1 MLNTKSQRK
10 QPTEQKRTEDYS
22 PLKLTLFFMGFLM
35 NVHSGGEKDWGGGGG
50 GGGDKNSSPPPPPH
64 PI

>member
-35 NVHSGGEKDWGGGGG
+35 NVHSGG
-50 GGGDKNSSPPPPPH
+50 DKKSSPPPPPYLKSE
-64 PI
+64 ILN

>member
-35 NVHSGGEKDWGGGGG
+35 NVHSGG
-50 GGGDKNSSPPPPPH
+50 DKNSSPPPPTP
-64 PI
+64 PYLKSEILN

>member
-35 NVHSGGEKDWGGGGG
+35 NVHSGG
-50 GGGDKNSSPPPPPH
+50 DKNSSPPPTPPYLKSE
-64 PI
+64 ILN